1 MTVYGFYGGQQ
12 IGIYINTFI
21 TDTWTELYSLLI
33 EFEKYPI
40 FTGIFFTDNKTW
52 S

>member
-21 TDTWTELYSLLI
+21 TDTWNYLYLYSLLI

-40 FTGIFFTDNKTW
+40 FTGIFFTDNKT
-52 S
+52 